1 MKCIVVTPEKTAL
14 EKDVDFAALPLQD
27 GEIGIA
33 RGHSPMIGRLGFGEM
48 RLMVNGQAER
58 YYIDGGFVQIAD
70 DVVSVLTE
78 RAIPVADLQRT
89 AVEQQLTDNLA
100 RPINTEELL
109 EIRDRL
115 ITQGR
120 AQLAVLRRSGR

>member
-58 YYIDGGFVQIAD
+58 YYVDGGFVQIAD
-70 DVVSVLTE
+70 DVISVLTE

-100 RPINTEELL
+100 RPINTDELL
-109 EIRDRL
+109 DIRDRL

-120 AQLAVLRRSGR
+120 AQLAVIRRSGR